1 MAKQDPS
8 ISERETVEKLLAT
21 LQELPDVHTRP
32 PKWEVAIPNSRARI
46 DAEID
51 IKMAG
56 RNFYLL
62 VEVKKSLF
70 PRDVRQALWQ
80 LKDCVRAFGHGKEV
94 VPLLAAESI
103 APGSKELLR
112 HENIGYYDTGG
123 SLFIPAH
130 GAYVYIDK
138 PPPRALSKS
147 VRVLFKGKRA
157 QVLHV
162 LLHDRHEW
170 FSVKKLAE
178 IAKVSPATV
187 SETLTALERFN
198 WLSTRGQ
205 GPAKERQVTDPRAL
219 LDEWKK
225 QVLAGPKLSIRRY
238 YVPSVSD
245 SDKLVGRLDKVFE
258 SHDLEYVLTQEVAAQ
273 RYSPFLSAISRVAC
287 RVALGRRAHEAIE
300 QLDAREVTEGA
311 NLTMIETLSQGA
323 FLFKERLGSAWI
335 ANPIQVYLDLLL
347 AAGRAQDI
355 AEHLRHER
363 IGF

>member
-1 MAKQDPS
+1 MKSSFSPD
-8 ISERETVEKLLAT
+8 REMVEKLMIT
-21 LQELPDVHTRP
+21 LQELPEVHAHP
-32 PKWEVAIPNSRARI
+32 PTWEVSIPKSRGRI

-51 IKMAG
+51 LRMAD
-56 RNFYLL
+56 RELRLL

-80 LKDCVRAFGHGKEV
+80 LQEYARAVGRGKEV

-103 APGSKELLR
+103 SPGSKELLR
-112 HENIGYYDTGG
+112 REKVGYYDTGG
-123 SLFIPAH
+123 SLFIPAT

-157 QVLHV
+157 QVLHA
-162 LLHDRHEW
+162 LLHDRHKW

-187 SETLTALERFN
+187 SETLTALDRFD

-205 GPAKERQVTDPRAL
+205 GPAKERQVAEPTAF

-225 QVLAGPKLSIRRY
+225 QVLAGPKLSMRRY
-238 YVPSVSD
+238 YVPAASD
-245 SDKLVGRLDKVFE
+245 SDKLASRLDKIFE
-258 SHDLEYVLTQEVAAQ
+258 ARDLDYVLTQEIAAQ
-273 RYSPFLSAISRVAC
+273 RYSPFLSSISRVSC
-287 RVALGRRAHEAIE
+287 RVVPEQRTNAAIKE
-300 QLDAREVTEGA
+300 LDAREVTEGA
-311 NLTMIETLSQGA
+311 NLAIIETRSEGE
-323 FLFKERLGSAWI
+323 FLFKQRLDSVWV

-347 AAGRAQDI
+347 AAGRAQDM